1 MMQLNTLIT
10 QHTWSSDYSLET
22 WLMIQQ
28 WTARSRANTFS
39 QSNLWLIGPSSA
51 QDDYLT
57 SPCYKNSSLWESD
70 GYEVK
75 GAGWSQDDVSQSQ
88 QRREKTAI
96 LSLCTSK
103 RHQQKQNWVKPSW
116 REWRKKQK
124 VKPRVG
130 VQEKAAGSMP
140 LNDAK
145 VKTVTEVK
153 LPHSCEAML
162 RDADSPIQRSSV
174 D

>member
-75 GAGWSQDDVSQSQ
+75 GAGWSHDDVSQSQ
-88 QRREKTAI
+88 QTREE
-96 LSLCTSK
+96 TSYSQPMHIEETSTEAKLGETKLK
-103 RHQQKQNWVKPSW
+103 RVEKEAESKAPS
-116 REWRKKQK
+116 
-124 VKPRVG
+124 
-130 VQEKAAGSMP
+130 GSTGESSRFY
-140 LNDAK
+140 ATK
-145 VKTVTEVK
+145 WCQSE
-153 LPHSCEAML
+153 
-162 RDADSPIQRSSV
+162 DSNRS
-174 D
+174 